1 MKSKKLVYIGISAI
15 VALIILI
22 VGVNFLKG
30 INLFHTSNYYF
41 VSYES
46 VTGLNISA
54 PVTANGFKV
63 GQVREMK
70 YEYDN
75 PGHIKVELALDPAL
89 KIPEGTVAVLGADLL
104 GTATIALEM
113 PKSTQYAKVGS
124 NLEGRQS
131 GGLMDN
137 VQADLMPGL
146 VAVLPK
152 VDSLLQALTAVVTDP
167 SLHAALDRLDNISA
181 DLNEL
186 SSNLA
191 AAAKPL
197 PGVVNQAS
205 VTMNNLTDMSERL
218 DSLSATVNR
227 LPLEQTMAN
236 VESVS
241 ANLKE
246 LTAQLQS
253 KDSSLGMLVND
264 PGLYNNLNATVAS
277 LDSLIVDVKRQPK
290 RYLKFS
296 VF

>member
-152 VDSLLQALTAVVTDP
+152 VDSLLQALTAVITDP
-167 SLHAALDRLDNISA
+167 SLHAALERLDNISA
-181 DLNEL
+181 DLNVL

>member
-1 MKSKKLVYIGISAI
+1 MKSKKLVYIGISAV
-15 VALIILI
+15 VALLVLFFGI
-22 VGVNFLKG
+22 NYLKG
-30 INLFHTSNYYF
+30 INIFHTSNYFF

-46 VTGLNISA
+46 VTGLNVSA

-63 GQVREMK
+63 GQVREMN

-75 PGHIKVELALDPAL
+75 PGHVKVELALDPAL
-89 KIPEGTVAVLGADLL
+89 KIPEGTVAVLGSDLL
-104 GTATIALEM
+104 GTATISLDM
-113 PKSTQYAKVGS
+113 PKSETYAPVGS
-124 NLEGRQS
+124 TLEGRLA

-137 VQADLMPGL
+137 VQAELMPEV

-167 SLHAALDRLDNISA
+167 SLHAALSRLDKISG
-181 DLNEL
+181 EL
-186 SSNLA
+186 DVLA
-191 AAAKPL
+191 ANLSAASKPL
-197 PGVVNQAS
+197 PGVVNKAS
-205 VTMNNLTDMSERL
+205 ETVTNLADMSVKL
-218 DSLSATVNR
+218 DSLTGTLNE

-236 VESVS
+236 VEVIS
-241 ANLKE
+241 ANLKQ

>member
-181 DLNEL
+181 DLNVL